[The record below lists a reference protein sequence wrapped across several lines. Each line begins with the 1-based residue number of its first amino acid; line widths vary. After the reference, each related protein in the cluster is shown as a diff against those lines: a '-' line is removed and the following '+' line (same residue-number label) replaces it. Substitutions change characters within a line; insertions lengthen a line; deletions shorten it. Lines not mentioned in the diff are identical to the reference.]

1 MKNQAQRQLEDWR
14 VENEKEHIH
23 LLKISDKEVPKHLYQ
38 LTEKNLFEALI
49 YPLSSAQFFEQDY
62 A

>member
-1 MKNQAQRQLEDWR
+1 VHR
-14 VENEKEHIH
+14 V
-23 LLKISDKEVPKHLYQ
+23 KISDKEVPKHLFQ

-49 YPLSSAQFFEQDY
+49 YPLTPEQFFEQDY